1 MNNNFIQLNAE
12 KIILEYKLDKI
23 RKFIENRL
31 TIVDSITKNELTV
44 ILNMIK
50 QYEKVPQNFEL
61 TKPLVENISEEDHN
75 NVQQ

>member
-44 ILNMIK
+44 ILDMIK